1 MDEVTAI
8 SMIVLAVALLLPV
21 ASLLLEEHHRL
32 LRGLQYLIFAVYV
45 FANLYETLLF
55 RVVAPHPR
63 YELGLFWSY
72 REALSLHRDTEAG
85 VRLLITNSGMM
96 KEIILNILLYIP
108 LGYLLP
114 FTWPSLAGKRGRLKP
129 LGPRSLLRRGIHL
142 LAGIPWKVLLIG
154 MLASVLTEV
163 TQLMFHLG
171 LFEFDD
177 IMNNTLGC
185 AIGLGMYW
193 VLVGRR

>member
-8 SMIVLAVALLLPV
+8 SFIVLAVALLLPV
-21 ASLLLEEHHRL
+21 VSELLAENRPL
-32 LRGLQYLIFAVYV
+32 LKGVQYLIFAVYV

-55 RVVAPHPR
+55 RMVTPHPR

-72 REALSLHRDTEAG
+72 REALSFHRNTGEG
-85 VRLLITNSGMM
+85 MRLLISNSTML

-108 LGYLLP
+108 LGYLVP
-114 FTWPSLAGKRGRLKP
+114 FTWPGLAGRRQRP
-129 LGPRSLLRRGIHL
+129 LAPGGLLRRGLRL

-154 MLASVLTEV
+154 MLASVLTEL
-163 TQLMFHLG
+163 TQLVFHLG

-185 AIGLGMYW
+185 LIGLGMYW
-193 VLVGRR
+193 VLIGRR

>member
-8 SMIVLAVALLLPV
+8 SLIVLAVALLLPV
-21 ASLLLEEHHRL
+21 ISELLAERRLL

-55 RVVAPHPR
+55 RVVAPAPR

-72 REALSLHRDTEAG
+72 REALSLHRHADG
-85 VRLLITNSGMM
+85 GLRLLITNSSLL
-96 KEIILNILLYIP
+96 KEILLNILLYIP

-114 FTWPSLAGKRGRLKP
+114 FTWPSLAGKRQRALVPSGW
-129 LGPRSLLRRGIHL
+129 LRRAFRL
-142 LAGIPWKVLLIG
+142 LAGIPWKVALIG

-163 TQLMFHLG
+163 TQLVFHLG

-177 IMNNTLGC
+177 ILNNTLGC
-185 AIGLGMYW
+185 MIGLGMYW
-193 VLVGRR
+193 LLIGRR